1 MPPCWRS
8 GPAGAQT
15 PTPRVVPESKAQV
28 QLSFAPIVRQTAGAV
43 VNVYAKRSERRQN
56 AAIEEYFRRFF
67 GDNAP
72 GVPRGRSQSSL
83 GSGVIVDPSG
93 LVITNNH
100 VIENMTE
107 VKVALAD
114 RREFEAEILL
124 RDPRTDIAVLKLK
137 DATNL
142 QAVELGDSEA
152 LQVGDLVLAI
162 GNPFGVGQTVTQG
175 IVSALART
183 QVGISDYQFFI
194 QTDAAINPGNSGG
207 ALIDMNG
214 RVVGINTAIY
224 SRSGGSIGIGF
235 AVPSSM
241 VRVVLNSARGGSK
254 NVIRPWLGAR
264 LQPVDGDIA
273 NGLGL
278 ERPTGVLVT
287 SIYDKG
293 PAAEAG
299 LKRGDAILLVD
310 GQPVDNPDSFGYRFT
325 LKGTQGQ
332 VPLTVLRAASRP
344 QIQVRLMP
352 PPETPARD
360 PVRGRARTPFAGAT
374 LVNMSPAVADEL
386 QIEIADDGV
395 VVADIE
401 DRSLAGSVGF
411 EKGDQIV
418 AINGERLAST
428 KDAERA
434 DQPDRRLLGGDR
446 QPRRA
451 RLHDGPRA
459 LMPWSISN
467 ELSQDDIDTA
477 FRWISAESYWA
488 KGVPRPVFER
498 SLANS
503 LCFGLRDKG
512 EGLRGF
518 ARVVTDKATFAYLCD
533 VFVCPSVRG
542 QGAGKALIRLSWSI
556 LSFSF

>member
-1 MPPCWRS
+1 MRLS
-8 GPAGAQT
+8 SFRLSLIALALAVAPAGAEAQT
-15 PTPRVVPESKAQV
+15 QRVAPESKAQI

-43 VNVYAKRSERRQN
+43 VNVYASRSERRQN
-56 AAIEEYFRRFF
+56 AAMEEYFRRFF

-83 GSGVIVDPSG
+83 GSGVIVDPAG

-100 VIENMTE
+100 VIENMNE

-124 RDPRTDIAVLKLK
+124 RDSRTDIAVLKLK
-137 DATNL
+137 DPSNL
-142 QAVELGDSEA
+142 QAIELGDSEA
-152 LQVGDLVLAI
+152 LQVGDIVLAI

-224 SRSGGSIGIGF
+224 SRSGGNVGIGF

-241 VRVVLNSARGGSK
+241 VRVVLNSARGGAK
-254 NVIRPWLGAR
+254 NVVRPWLGAR

-273 NGLGL
+273 TGLGL
-278 ERPTGVLVT
+278 ERPMGVLVT
-287 SIYDKG
+287 SVYDKG

-299 LKRGDAILLVD
+299 LKRGDAILAVD
-310 GQPVDNPDSFGYRFT
+310 GQPVDSPDSFGYRFT

-332 VPLTVLRAASRP
+332 APLTVLRGGK
-344 QIQVRLMP
+344 QTTLQVRLMP
-352 PPETPARD
+352 PPENPPRE
-360 PVRGRARTPFAGAT
+360 PVRGRGRTPFAGAT

-395 VVADIE
+395 VVADLE
-401 DRSLAGSVGF
+401 DRSVAASVGF
-411 EKGDQIV
+411 EKGDQLV
-418 AINGERLAST
+418 AINGERVAST
-428 KDAERA
+428 RDAERMIN
-434 DQPDRRLLGGDR
+434 RNSGYWEITISRGGRVFTTVLGR
-446 QPRRA
+446 
-451 RLHDGPRA
+451 
-459 LMPWSISN
+459 
-467 ELSQDDIDTA
+467 
-477 FRWISAESYWA
+477 
-488 KGVPRPVFER
+488 
-498 SLANS
+498 
-503 LCFGLRDKG
+503 
-512 EGLRGF
+512 
-518 ARVVTDKATFAYLCD
+518 
-533 VFVCPSVRG
+533 
-542 QGAGKALIRLSWSI
+542 
-556 LSFSF
+556 

>member
-1 MPPCWRS
+1 MRMLPFRLS
-8 GPAGAQT
+8 IAAIALALGYAGAQAQT
-15 PTPRVVPESKAQV
+15 QRVVPESKAQV
-28 QLSFAPIVRQTAGAV
+28 QLSFAPIVRQTANAV

-67 GDNAP
+67 GDSAP
-72 GVPRGRSQSSL
+72 GIPRGRSQSSL

-100 VIENMTE
+100 VIENMNE
-107 VKVALAD
+107 VKVALTD
-114 RREFEAEILL
+114 RREFEADIVL

-137 DATNL
+137 DAANL

-152 LQVGDLVLAI
+152 LQVGDIVLAI

-241 VRVVLNSARGGSK
+241 VRVVLNSARGGAK
-254 NVIRPWLGAR
+254 NVVRPWLGAR
-264 LQPVDGDIA
+264 LQQVDGDIA
-273 NGLGL
+273 SGLGL

-287 SIYDKG
+287 AVYDKG
-293 PAAEAG
+293 PAAQAG
-299 LKRGDAILLVD
+299 LKRGDAILAVD

-332 VPLTVLRAASRP
+332 TPLTVLRGGK
-344 QIQVRLMP
+344 QMNIQVRLMP
-352 PPETPARD
+352 PPEDPPRD
-360 PVRGRARTPFAGAT
+360 PVRSRGRTPFAGAT

-386 QIEIADDGV
+386 QIDIADDGV
-395 VVADIE
+395 VIADLEERSVA
-401 DRSLAGSVGF
+401 ASVGF

-418 AINGERLAST
+418 AINGERLANT
-428 KDAERA
+428 KDA
-434 DQPDRRLLGGDR
+434 DRLINRNGGYWEITVNRGGRVFTTVLGR
-446 QPRRA
+446 
-451 RLHDGPRA
+451 
-459 LMPWSISN
+459 
-467 ELSQDDIDTA
+467 
-477 FRWISAESYWA
+477 
-488 KGVPRPVFER
+488 
-498 SLANS
+498 
-503 LCFGLRDKG
+503 
-512 EGLRGF
+512 
-518 ARVVTDKATFAYLCD
+518 
-533 VFVCPSVRG
+533 
-542 QGAGKALIRLSWSI
+542 
-556 LSFSF
+556 

>member
-1 MPPCWRS
+1 MRFSHLTIGCLAAMLAL

-15 PTPRVVPESKAQV
+15 PAPRVVPESKAQV
-28 QLSFAPIVRQTAGAV
+28 QLSFAPIVRQTAGSV

-72 GVPRGRSQSSL
+72 SVPRGRSQSSL

-287 SIYDKG
+287 AIYDKG

-332 VPLTVLRAASRP
+332 VPLTVLRAGKQTA
-344 QIQVRLMP
+344 IQVRLMP

-374 LVNMSPAVADEL
+374 LVTMSPAVADEL

-418 AINGERLAST
+418 AINGERLVST

-434 DQPDRRLLGGDR
+434 IGRTGGSWEVTVSRGGRVFTTVLGR
-446 QPRRA
+446 
-451 RLHDGPRA
+451 
-459 LMPWSISN
+459 
-467 ELSQDDIDTA
+467 
-477 FRWISAESYWA
+477 
-488 KGVPRPVFER
+488 
-498 SLANS
+498 
-503 LCFGLRDKG
+503 
-512 EGLRGF
+512 
-518 ARVVTDKATFAYLCD
+518 
-533 VFVCPSVRG
+533 
-542 QGAGKALIRLSWSI
+542 
-556 LSFSF
+556 

>member
-1 MPPCWRS
+1 MRLSALRALPSLCLGLVLCCGS
-8 GPAGAQT
+8 FTGAQAQAQ
-15 PTPRVVPESKAQV
+15 RVVPESKAQV
-28 QLSFAPIVRQTAGAV
+28 QLSFAQVVKQTAGSV
-43 VNVYAKRSERRQN
+43 VNVYATRSERRQN
-56 AAIEEYFRRFF
+56 AAMEEYFRRFF

-72 GVPRGRSQSSL
+72 GVPRGRGQSSL
-83 GSGVIVDPSG
+83 GSGVIVDSSG

-100 VIENMTE
+100 VIENMNE

-114 RREFEAEILL
+114 RREFEAEIVL

-137 DATNL
+137 NATNL

-152 LQVGDLVLAI
+152 LQVGDIVLAI

-183 QVGISDYQFFI
+183 QVGISDYQFFV

-241 VRVVLNSARGGSK
+241 VRVVLNSAKGGAR
-254 NVIRPWLGAR
+254 NVVRPWLGAR

-273 NGLGL
+273 SGLGL

-287 SIYDKG
+287 SVYEKG

-299 LKRGDAILLVD
+299 LKRGDAILAVD
-310 GQPVDNPDSFGYRFT
+310 GQPIDNPDSFGYRFT

-332 VPLTVLRAASRP
+332 VPITILRGGKQSA
-344 QIQVRLMP
+344 IQVKLMP
-352 PPETPARD
+352 PPETPARE
-360 PVRGRARTPFAGAT
+360 PVKGRARTPFAGAT

-386 QIEIADDGV
+386 QVEVGDDGV
-395 VVADIE
+395 VVSE
-401 DRSLAGSVGF
+401 LEERSVAASLGF

-418 AINGERLAST
+418 AINGERLSTT
-428 KDAERA
+428 KDADRLI
-434 DQPDRRLLGGDR
+434 DRRTGGYWEITVNRGGRVFTTVLGR
-446 QPRRA
+446 
-451 RLHDGPRA
+451 
-459 LMPWSISN
+459 
-467 ELSQDDIDTA
+467 
-477 FRWISAESYWA
+477 
-488 KGVPRPVFER
+488 
-498 SLANS
+498 
-503 LCFGLRDKG
+503 
-512 EGLRGF
+512 
-518 ARVVTDKATFAYLCD
+518 
-533 VFVCPSVRG
+533 
-542 QGAGKALIRLSWSI
+542 
-556 LSFSF
+556 

>member
-1 MPPCWRS
+1 MRFSPFRLS
-8 GPAGAQT
+8 LTAALMAVGIAGAQAQT
-15 PTPRVVPESKAQV
+15 QRVVPESKAQV
-28 QLSFAPIVRQTAGAV
+28 QLSFAPVVRQTAGSV
-43 VNVYAKRSERRQN
+43 VNVYASRSEKRQN
-56 AAIEEYFRRFF
+56 AAMEEYFRRFF

-100 VIENMTE
+100 VIENMNE

-114 RREFEAEILL
+114 RREFAADILL
-124 RDPRTDIAVLKLK
+124 RDQRTDIAVLKLK

-142 QAVELGDSEA
+142 QAIELGDSEA
-152 LQVGDLVLAI
+152 LQVGDIVLAI

-241 VRVVLNSARGGSK
+241 VKVVLNSAKGGAK
-254 NVIRPWLGAR
+254 NVVRPWLGAR

-273 NGLGL
+273 SGLGL

-287 SIYDKG
+287 AVYDKG

-299 LKRGDAILLVD
+299 LKRGDAILMVD

-325 LKGTQGQ
+325 LKGTQGEA
-332 VPLTVLRAASRP
+332 PLTILRGGK
-344 QIQVRLMP
+344 QTTLQVKLTP
-352 PPETPARD
+352 PPENPKRE
-360 PVRGRARTPFAGAT
+360 PVQGRARTPFAGAT

-386 QIEIADDGV
+386 QIEVADDGV
-395 VVADIE
+395 VVADLE
-401 DRSLAGSVGF
+401 DRSVAASVGF

-418 AINGERLAST
+418 AINGERLTST
-428 KDAERA
+428 KDA
-434 DQPDRRLLGGDR
+434 DRLINRNGGYWEITVSRGGRVFTTVLGR
-446 QPRRA
+446 
-451 RLHDGPRA
+451 
-459 LMPWSISN
+459 
-467 ELSQDDIDTA
+467 
-477 FRWISAESYWA
+477 
-488 KGVPRPVFER
+488 
-498 SLANS
+498 
-503 LCFGLRDKG
+503 
-512 EGLRGF
+512 
-518 ARVVTDKATFAYLCD
+518 
-533 VFVCPSVRG
+533 
-542 QGAGKALIRLSWSI
+542 
-556 LSFSF
+556 

>member
-1 MPPCWRS
+1 MRFS
-8 GPAGAQT
+8 SLKFGFLAAALALGAAGAQAQT
-15 PTPRVVPESKAQV
+15 QRVVPDSKAQV
-28 QLSFAPIVRQTAGAV
+28 QLSFAPVVRQTAGSV
-43 VNVYAKRSERRQN
+43 VNVYATRSERRQN
-56 AAIEEYFRRFF
+56 AAMEEYFRRFF

-100 VIENMTE
+100 VIENMNE

-114 RREFEAEILL
+114 RREFAADILL

-183 QVGISDYQFFI
+183 QVGISDYQFFV

-241 VRVVLNSARGGSK
+241 VRVVLNSARGGAK
-254 NVIRPWLGAR
+254 NVVRPWLGAR

-273 NGLGL
+273 SGLGL

-287 SIYDKG
+287 SVYDKG

-299 LKRGDAILLVD
+299 LKRGDAILSVD

-332 VPLTVLRAASRP
+332 APLTVLRGGK
-344 QIQVRLMP
+344 QTTIQVKLMP
-352 PPETPARD
+352 PPENPPRE
-360 PVRGRARTPFAGAT
+360 PVRGRTRTPFAGAT

-386 QIEIADDGV
+386 QIDIADDGV
-395 VVADIE
+395 VVADLE
-401 DRSLAGSVGF
+401 DRSVAASVGF

-428 KDAERA
+428 KDAERVI
-434 DQPDRRLLGGDR
+434 DRNSGYWEITVSRGGRVFTTVLGR
-446 QPRRA
+446 
-451 RLHDGPRA
+451 
-459 LMPWSISN
+459 
-467 ELSQDDIDTA
+467 
-477 FRWISAESYWA
+477 
-488 KGVPRPVFER
+488 
-498 SLANS
+498 
-503 LCFGLRDKG
+503 
-512 EGLRGF
+512 
-518 ARVVTDKATFAYLCD
+518 
-533 VFVCPSVRG
+533 
-542 QGAGKALIRLSWSI
+542 
-556 LSFSF
+556 

>member
-1 MPPCWRS
+1 MPCSLFRLS
-8 GPAGAQT
+8 LAAVLLALGVAGAQAQT
-15 PTPRVVPESKAQV
+15 QRVVPDNKAQV
-28 QLSFAPIVRQTAGAV
+28 QLSFAPVVRQTAGSV
-43 VNVYAKRSERRQN
+43 VNVYATRSERRQN
-56 AAIEEYFRRFF
+56 AAMEDYFRRFF

-100 VIENMTE
+100 VIENMNE

-114 RREFEAEILL
+114 RREFAADILL

-207 ALIDMNG
+207 ALIDMSG

-241 VRVVLNSARGGSK
+241 VRVVLNSAKGGSK
-254 NVIRPWLGAR
+254 NVVRPWLGAR

-273 NGLGL
+273 SGLGL

-287 SIYDKG
+287 AVYDRG

-299 LKRGDAILLVD
+299 LKRGDAILAVD

-332 VPLTVLRAASRP
+332 APLTVLRGGKQTTIPVKLA
-344 QIQVRLMP
+344 P
-352 PPETPARD
+352 PPENPPRE
-360 PVRGRARTPFAGAT
+360 PVRGRTRTPFAGAT

-386 QIEIADDGV
+386 QIDIADDGV
-395 VVADIE
+395 VIADLE
-401 DRSLAGSVGF
+401 DRSVAASVGF

-428 KDAERA
+428 KDA
-434 DQPDRRLLGGDR
+434 DRMTNRNGGYWEITVSRGGRVFTTVLGR
-446 QPRRA
+446 
-451 RLHDGPRA
+451 
-459 LMPWSISN
+459 
-467 ELSQDDIDTA
+467 
-477 FRWISAESYWA
+477 
-488 KGVPRPVFER
+488 
-498 SLANS
+498 
-503 LCFGLRDKG
+503 
-512 EGLRGF
+512 
-518 ARVVTDKATFAYLCD
+518 
-533 VFVCPSVRG
+533 
-542 QGAGKALIRLSWSI
+542 
-556 LSFSF
+556 

>member
-1 MPPCWRS
+1 MRFSPFRLLLAAIILAL
-8 GPAGAQT
+8 GVGGAEAQT
-15 PTPRVVPESKAQV
+15 QRVVPESKAQV
-28 QLSFAPIVRQTAGAV
+28 QLSFAPVVRQTAGSV
-43 VNVYAKRSERRQN
+43 VNVYATRSERRQN
-56 AAIEEYFRRFF
+56 AALEEYFRRFF

-83 GSGVIVDPSG
+83 GSGVIVDPAG

-100 VIENMTE
+100 VIENMNE

-114 RREFEAEILL
+114 RREFAADILL

-207 ALIDMNG
+207 ALINMSG
-214 RVVGINTAIY
+214 QLVGINTAIY

-235 AVPSSM
+235 AIPSSM
-241 VRVVLNSARGGSK
+241 VRVVLNSAKGGAK
-254 NVIRPWLGAR
+254 NVVRPWLGAR

-287 SIYDKG
+287 AVYDKG

-299 LKRGDAILLVD
+299 LKRGDAILMVD

-332 VPLTVLRAASRP
+332 TPITILRGGK
-344 QIQVRLMP
+344 QMMLQVKLMP
-352 PPETPARD
+352 PPENPPRE

-395 VVADIE
+395 VIADLDERSVA
-401 DRSLAGSVGF
+401 ASVGF

-428 KDAERA
+428 RDAERLIN
-434 DQPDRRLLGGDR
+434 RNGGYWEITVSRGGRIFTTVLGR
-446 QPRRA
+446 
-451 RLHDGPRA
+451 
-459 LMPWSISN
+459 
-467 ELSQDDIDTA
+467 
-477 FRWISAESYWA
+477 
-488 KGVPRPVFER
+488 
-498 SLANS
+498 
-503 LCFGLRDKG
+503 
-512 EGLRGF
+512 
-518 ARVVTDKATFAYLCD
+518 
-533 VFVCPSVRG
+533 
-542 QGAGKALIRLSWSI
+542 
-556 LSFSF
+556 

>member
-1 MPPCWRS
+1 MRFSPFRLS
-8 GPAGAQT
+8 LAAALLALGAAGAQAQT
-15 PTPRVVPESKAQV
+15 QRVVPDSKAQV
-28 QLSFAPIVRQTAGAV
+28 QLSFAPVVRQTAGSV
-43 VNVYAKRSERRQN
+43 VNVYATRSERRQN
-56 AAIEEYFRRFF
+56 AAMEEYFRRFF

-100 VIENMTE
+100 VIENMNE

-114 RREFEAEILL
+114 RREFAADILL

-137 DATNL
+137 DASNL
-142 QAVELGDSEA
+142 QAVELGDSES

-241 VRVVLNSARGGSK
+241 VRVVLNSARGGAK
-254 NVIRPWLGAR
+254 NVVRPWLGAR

-273 NGLGL
+273 SGLGL

-287 SIYDKG
+287 AVYDKG

-299 LKRGDAILLVD
+299 LKRGDAILSVD
-310 GQPVDNPDSFGYRFT
+310 GQPVDNLDSFGYRFT

-332 VPLTVLRAASRP
+332 APLTVLRGGK
-344 QIQVRLMP
+344 QTTIQVKLMP
-352 PPETPARD
+352 PPENPPRD
-360 PVRGRARTPFAGAT
+360 PVRGRTRTPFAGAT

-386 QIEIADDGV
+386 QIDIADDGV
-395 VVADIE
+395 VVADLDE
-401 DRSLAGSVGF
+401 RSVAASVGF

-428 KDAERA
+428 KDAERVI
-434 DQPDRRLLGGDR
+434 DRNRGYWEITVSRGGRVFTTVLGR
-446 QPRRA
+446 
-451 RLHDGPRA
+451 
-459 LMPWSISN
+459 
-467 ELSQDDIDTA
+467 
-477 FRWISAESYWA
+477 
-488 KGVPRPVFER
+488 
-498 SLANS
+498 
-503 LCFGLRDKG
+503 
-512 EGLRGF
+512 
-518 ARVVTDKATFAYLCD
+518 
-533 VFVCPSVRG
+533 
-542 QGAGKALIRLSWSI
+542 
-556 LSFSF
+556 